1 MRTESS
7 ELESDLDESGLDKK
21 KKNLSGAS
29 QVSHSNNTSYGQ
41 VPSYLVTEENE
52 SDRYIQVAV
61 LGDGHCFGELSL
73 ISHKPRSATIK
84 WLTDTKFAV
93 LNKKWYEKVF
103 YIKEKKLLAEK
114 VTFLKNIPFL

>member
-1 MRTESS
+1 MINLSSKLLIFINFFRIESKSTFRQNDSKFKRNVMRTESS
-7 ELESDLDESGLDKK
+7 ELESDLDESGLEKK

-84 WLTDTKFAV
+84 
-93 LNKKWYEKVF
+93 
-103 YIKEKKLLAEK
+103 
-114 VTFLKNIPFL
+114 